1 MTDSLNHIRPA
12 ATARHSAENFAADL
26 QYYLTQDPRQLPSR
40 YLYDALGS
48 ALFDAI
54 CELPWYRLTR
64 AEAALLDAHAGEVF
78 EGFERITSIVELGPG
93 NGLKLASVLAAAGS
107 RRRGLDVHLVD
118 VSPTALADAVS
129 TLSAF
134 DDLNVVIHE
143 AAYETGLLDIGARRR
158 PPTGRTLV
166 LFLGSNIGNFDPP
179 GSQALLRAI
188 RSSLRPRDALL
199 IGADLI
205 KPKADLLLAYDDPL
219 GVTAA
224 FNRNLIVRINR
235 ELGASI
241 DLGGFVHRAVWNRLE
256 SRVEMHLVSRRRQR
270 VEIATAGVDFWM
282 DAGEPI
288 WTESSYKFEP
298 DRFAEMLAGS
308 GFEVRK
314 QWLEPADRFLLTM
327 AEAS

>member
-1 MTDSLNHIRPA
+1 MTDSLNRMPSA
-12 ATARHSAENFAADL
+12 AAPDFASDFAADL

-48 ALFDAI
+48 ALFDSI

-78 EGFERITSIVELGPG
+78 DSIDRISSIVELGPG
-93 NGLKLASVLAAAGS
+93 NGVKLASVLAVAGP
-107 RRRGLDVHLVD
+107 RGRGIDVHLID
-118 VSPTALADAVS
+118 VSPSALADAVS

-134 DDLNVVIHE
+134 DDLNVVTHE
-143 AAYETGLLDIGARRR
+143 ATYEVGLLDINERRS
-158 PPTGRTLV
+158 TSGRTLV

-179 GSQALLRAI
+179 GSQALLQEI
-188 RSSLRPRDALL
+188 RSSLRPRDVLL
-199 IGADLI
+199 IGADLV
-205 KPKADLLLAYDDPL
+205 KPEADLLLAYDDPL

-235 ELGASI
+235 EFGASI
-241 DLGGFVHRAVWNRLE
+241 DLEGFAHRAVWNRLA

-270 VEIATAGVDFWM
+270 VEIPLAGVDFWM
-282 DAGEPI
+282 AAGEPI

-298 DRFAEMLAGS
+298 DRFAGMLAAG

-314 QWLEPADRFLLTM
+314 QWLEPADRFLLTL
-327 AEAS
+327 AEAV